1 MREQQSEEDKA
12 LKERVDLM
20 VERMEDT
27 DPQIVIRSV
36 QMMKDE
42 IKSASGT
49 MTSIPKPF
57 KFLQPHYAKI
67 KEVFENHTHVE
78 LKKVFAGFMSLAST
92 YLSESYDR
100 DALRYLL
107 QSTMEG
113 FMDFGHQY
121 LHALSADIAD
131 EIEEREEKAESTSE
145 LFELGKKIVARFME
159 TSAEIDAIDFMLQ
172 IDRLEWLEGYADPR
186 SFNKIF
192 QYLTASSLYG
202 ADLYEIDKILST
214 LYRMAMALGNYS
226 YAVKVALKLADKE
239 KVESAF
245 NNCSDPLIKKQ
256 LALEL
261 ARNKFCYS
269 VADEELNTL
278 ISNSKLNPLFTALA
292 KELQVED
299 VKKPEQI
306 YKSQLEERR
315 HDIAESKKLNLADTY
330 VNAFVHCGYGK
341 DALML
346 PDSSAGPS
354 DPWIHKVANEGQTAA
369 TASIGMVNL
378 WNIDDG
384 INNLADYMDLK
395 DGFAKAGACIGVGIS
410 AGAIITEVD
419 PAMAV
424 LSEQLDSKD
433 QNVVIGAAIG
443 LGMAYAGSE
452 REEVISLLTP
462 VILNGDFRCD
472 TSAFAALSLGLVC
485 LGKNNGDVSETIVQ
499 ALMLR
504 SEAKHLDM
512 AIARNYVIGLALNFL
527 GVQDRCEVAL
537 EMLETIDHPIMKY
550 ARVAILS
557 AAYIGSGNVL
567 KVQSFLKITSE
578 HLKEESKDSFEQ
590 AAAVLGIAFLAS
602 SEGIGN
608 EMALRLMNQIYH
620 FSDINNRRAIPLGL
634 AILCLSNP
642 KIQVTDLLTKL
653 AHDTDRELS
662 QRALLALG
670 LVGAGT
676 NNSRLAS
683 ILRAQASYYSKEN
696 DNLFFVR
703 IAQGLLHMGKGLV
716 TIQPYYSDRFL
727 LNQTAMAGIFIL
739 THAALDIQNIFHGK
753 YHYMMYYLSL
763 SIYPRMLYLVDSKSF
778 SF

>member
-1 MREQQSEEDKA
+1 
-12 LKERVDLM
+12 M
-20 VERMEDT
+20 VERLEDPNP
-27 DPQIVIRSV
+27 DIVVRSI
-36 QMMKDE
+36 QMMKEE
-42 IKSASGT
+42 IRSASGT

-57 KFLQPHYAKI
+57 KFLQAHFGKI
-67 KEVFENHTHVE
+67 KDLFEAQSQETA
-78 LKKVFAGFMSLAST
+78 KKVFAGFMSLAAT
-92 YLSESYDR
+92 YLNDKYER

-107 QSTMEG
+107 QSSLEG
-113 FMDFGHQY
+113 FIDYGHQY
-121 LHALSADIAD
+121 LHSLSADIAD
-131 EIEEREEKAESTSE
+131 EIEEREEKGEATAELHE
-145 LFELGKKIVARFME
+145 LARKIVARFME
-159 TSAEIDAIDFMLQ
+159 TSAEIDAIDFMLE
-172 IDRLEWLEGYADPR
+172 IDKLEWLEDYADQR

-214 LYRMAMALGNYS
+214 LYRMAMGLGNYGF
-226 YAVKVALKLADKE
+226 AVKVALKLADKE
-239 KVESAF
+239 KVEAAF
-245 NNCSDPLIKKQ
+245 NHCSDPLIKKQ

-269 VADEELNTL
+269 VPDEELNTL

-292 KELQVED
+292 RELQVED

-330 VNAFVHCGYGK
+330 ANAFVHCGYGK

-346 PDSSAGPS
+346 QTGAPGTS

-378 WNIDDG
+378 WNIEEG
-384 INNLADYMDLK
+384 INNVSDYMDLK
-395 DGFAKAGACIGVGIS
+395 DGFAKAGACIGVGIA

-424 LSEQLDSKD
+424 LAEQLDSKD

-452 REEVISLLTP
+452 RADVIELLTP
-462 VILNGDFRCD
+462 VILNGELRCD
-472 TSAFAALSLGLVC
+472 ASAFAALSLGLVC
-485 LGKNNGDVSETIVQ
+485 LGRNNGDASETIVQ

-512 AIARNYVIGLALNFL
+512 AISRNYVIGLALNFL

-537 EMLETIDHPIMKY
+537 EMLETIEHPIMKY
-550 ARVAILS
+550 AKVAILS
-557 AAYIGSGNVL
+557 AAFIGSGNVL
-567 KVQSFLKITSE
+567 KVQSFLKITSA

-590 AAAVLGIAFLAS
+590 AAAVLGIAFLAA

-634 AILCLSNP
+634 AILSLSNP
-642 KIQVTDLLTKL
+642 KIQITDLLTKL

-670 LVGAGT
+670 LVGAVT

-716 TIQPYYSDRFL
+716 SIQPYYSDKFL

-739 THAALDIQNIFHGK
+739 THAALDVQNIFHGK
-753 YHYMMYYLSL
+753 YHYMLYYLSL
-763 SIYPRMLYLVDSKSF
+763 SIYPRMLYLVSSF
-778 SF
+778 LFHF